1 MKCKIKK
8 GDFVKVIAGNDKN
21 KVGEVLK
28 VDPKNSLV
36 LVKGINL
43 VKKHRKATQQNPG
56 SIDIIEK
63 PVHVSNVAFFDND
76 DKISTKISLQK
87 IEDGTK
93 QRVGRKTKKVY

>member
-8 GDFVKVIAGNDKN
+8 GDFVKVITGNDKN
-21 KVGEVLK
+21 KVDVVLK
-28 VDPKNSLV
+28 VDPKNALV
-36 LVKGINL
+36 TVKGVNL
-43 VKKHRKATQQNPG
+43 VKKHKKATQQNPG

-63 PVHVSNVAFFDND
+63 PIHLSNVAFFDND

-87 IEDGTK
+87 IADGTK

>member
-8 GDFVKVIAGNDKN
+8 GDFVKVITGNDKN
-21 KVGEVLK
+21 KVGQVLK

-87 IEDGTK
+87 
-93 QRVGRKTKKVY
+93 

>member
-8 GDFVKVIAGNDKN
+8 GDFVKVITGNDKN
-21 KVGEVLK
+21 KVGQVLK

-63 PVHVSNVAFFDND
+63 PVHVSNVAFFDMMI
-76 DKISTKISLQK
+76 KYLL
-87 IEDGTK
+87 
-93 QRVGRKTKKVY
+93 RFRCKK